1 MKGFIQG
8 IGGLAQKLDAAK
20 KAGIKK
26 VLIPKDNEK
35 EFRELPP
42 QVYGAVNVV
51 TVSTLEEA
59 LKEIG
64 YLK

>member
-1 MKGFIQG
+1 MKVFIQG

-26 VLIPKDNEK
+26 VLIPKYNEK
-35 EFRELPP
+35 EFRALPP

-51 TVSTLEEA
+51 TVSTLE
-59 LKEIG
+59 
-64 YLK
+64 